1 MARYHEPI
9 RGKGL
14 QEMLI
19 GQGFTVY
26 LIDEYCTSTFS
37 PACESR
43 MEKFHKIDD
52 PHLQDPKNKYHVA
65 MAAAASNFVTASTNT
80 AANSVAA
87 ATSFN
92 CVAAATTSA
101 TASIIAAT
109 AISVATKTAAN
120 ATSVVNSAQQ
130 SHNQRVS
137 ICPQSA
143 DIIRLIGEE
152 KGWSKRNI
160 SRKIKQQ
167 LGDELAER
175 NRKHCVNIQLAD
187 NPKRFFR
194 LSGWSRGKIE
204 RKIRQRVRD
213 KLAAQQ
219 QKQ

>member
-65 MAAAASNFVTASTNT
+65 MAAAAS
-80 AANSVAA
+80 
-87 ATSFN
+87 FN

-101 TASIIAAT
+101 TA
-109 AISVATKTAAN
+109 
-120 ATSVVNSAQQ
+120 
-130 SHNQRVS
+130 
-137 ICPQSA
+137 
-143 DIIRLIGEE
+143 
-152 KGWSKRNI
+152 
-160 SRKIKQQ
+160 
-167 LGDELAER
+167 
-175 NRKHCVNIQLAD
+175 
-187 NPKRFFR
+187 
-194 LSGWSRGKIE
+194 
-204 RKIRQRVRD
+204 
-213 KLAAQQ
+213 
-219 QKQ
+219 